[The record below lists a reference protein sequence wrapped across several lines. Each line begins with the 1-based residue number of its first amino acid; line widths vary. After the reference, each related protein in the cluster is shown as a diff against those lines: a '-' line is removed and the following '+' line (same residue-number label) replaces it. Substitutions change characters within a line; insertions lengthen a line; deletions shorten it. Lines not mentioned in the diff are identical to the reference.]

1 MTQPL
6 KTIIIDDEK
15 LARDIISR
23 YATEFNEIEI
33 IDECSNGFDGIKAI
47 NEKRPDLIFLDI
59 QMPKLNGFEMLELI
73 DNDKAP
79 AIIFTTAFDQ
89 YALKAFDVNAID
101 YLLKPFSEERFAEAV
116 KKVLSSNR
124 STNEEK
130 ISNLRTHIDDEIEFI
145 DRVVVKQNQKI
156 NIIPIGKVTYF
167 EAQDDYVMIFTND
180 GKFLKQKT
188 MKYFEDHLDPKNF
201 IRIHR
206 SYIVNISSVKEIE
219 LFDKDSYK
227 AILKDGTKLSVS
239 RNGYAKL
246 REIFE

>member
-23 YATEFNEIEI
+23 YATEFSELEI
-33 IDECSNGFDGIKAI
+33 IDECSNGFDGIKVI
-47 NEKRPDLIFLDI
+47 NENQPDLIFLDI

-73 DNDKAP
+73 DNDKSP

>member
-1 MTQPL
+1 MANRL
-6 KTIIIDDEK
+6 NTIIIDDEK
-15 LARDIISR
+15 LARDILKR
-23 YATEFNEIEI
+23 YASAFDEIKI
-33 IDECSNGFDGIKAI
+33 IDECGNGFDGIKAI
-47 NEKRPDLIFLDI
+47 NEKKPDLIFLDI

-73 DNDKAP
+73 DNDDTP

-116 KKVLSSNR
+116 KKVLSSNL
-124 STNEEK
+124 SSNKEK
-130 ISNLRTHIDDEIEFI
+130 INNLKSHVDEETEFI

-156 NIIPIGKVTYF
+156 NIIPIEKVFYF
-167 EAQDDYVMIFTND
+167 EAQDDYVMIYTKE

-206 SYIVNISSVKEIE
+206 SYIANISQIKEIE

-227 AILKDGTKLSVS
+227 AVLKDGAKLSVS
-239 RNGYAKL
+239 RSGYTKL
-246 REIFE
+246 KEIFE

>member
-1 MTQPL
+1 
-6 KTIIIDDEK
+6 
-15 LARDIISR
+15 
-23 YATEFNEIEI
+23 
-33 IDECSNGFDGIKAI
+33 
-47 NEKRPDLIFLDI
+47 PDLIFLDI